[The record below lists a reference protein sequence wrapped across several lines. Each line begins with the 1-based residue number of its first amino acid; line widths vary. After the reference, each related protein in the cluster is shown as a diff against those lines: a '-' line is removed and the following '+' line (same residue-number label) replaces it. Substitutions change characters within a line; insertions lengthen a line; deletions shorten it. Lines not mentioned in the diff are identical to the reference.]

1 MRKSSAISRLPAAS
15 FTPHRIAQRAQQTRA
30 KEGSGGAD
38 EEVNLSKNIGGWW
51 LRRRARGGS
60 RPATLSS
67 CRGPRTQAAVCPQ
80 HPLSGPVAQA
90 TVPRALRSRRGGN
103 ERLAAAVR
111 RVSCCA
117 GVL

>member
-15 FTPHRIAQRAQQTRA
+15 FTPHRTESSANPGER
-30 KEGSGGAD
+30 GSGGAD